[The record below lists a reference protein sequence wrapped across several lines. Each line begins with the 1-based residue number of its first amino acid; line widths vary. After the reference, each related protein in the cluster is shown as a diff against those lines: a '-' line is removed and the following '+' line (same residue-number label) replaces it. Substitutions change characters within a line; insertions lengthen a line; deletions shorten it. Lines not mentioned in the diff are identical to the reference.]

1 MKHELGTRVWVRCPS
16 HEVRG
21 RQALLREGPALRE
34 EMDVKT
40 NRINMQSSGY
50 EYFRT
55 CQTVLGIVYGDT
67 IICSKSM
74 KKCTAVTNTKL
85 RIVLTPGG
93 LWRAVELGAGVPG
106 DVVFAVFYS

>member
-40 NRINMQSSGY
+40 NRINMQSV
-50 EYFRT
+50 
-55 CQTVLGIVYGDT
+55 QVMNIL
-67 IICSKSM
+67 
-74 KKCTAVTNTKL
+74 
-85 RIVLTPGG
+85 
-93 LWRAVELGAGVPG
+93 ELAKQC
-106 DVVFAVFYS
+106 